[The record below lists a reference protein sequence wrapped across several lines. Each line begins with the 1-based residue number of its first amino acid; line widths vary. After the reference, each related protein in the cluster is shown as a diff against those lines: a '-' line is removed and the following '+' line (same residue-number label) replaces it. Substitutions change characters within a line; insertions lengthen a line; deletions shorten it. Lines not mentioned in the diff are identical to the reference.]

1 MKIKV
6 SLVDYLNSAPL
17 GWAFLHGPMKER
29 FLVLPS
35 SPARCAEQLA
45 TGEADIGLIP
55 SIEYQRI
62 PDLQIIPGIS
72 VAARNEV
79 RSVLLVQPIGAAE
92 IHSVALDTSSRTSVV
107 LLKLLLKMKLGR
119 EPRYEEHPPDLEDML
134 RRCDAALIIGDAAL
148 KLSPDQYSI
157 TDLASEWIKWQQR
170 PFVFAFWACRSNL
183 SLAEDLVDMFHSARE
198 WGLQRREEI
207 VASFS
212 RRLGLPVPFLR
223 EYLVHNIDYEF
234 SSKHVE
240 GLELFFR
247 LAFEAGLTTRHTP
260 ARFLGMPVESHI

>member
-1 MKIKV
+1 
-6 SLVDYLNSAPL
+6 
-17 GWAFLHGPMKER
+17 MKER

-79 RSVLLVQPIGAAE
+79 RSVLLVQPRDARE
-92 IHSVALDTSSRTSVV
+92 IHSVALDTSSRTSVA

-148 KLSPDQYSI
+148 RLSPDEYSI
-157 TDLASEWIKWQQR
+157 TDLAREWITWQQR
-170 PFVFAFWACRSNL
+170 PFVFAFWACRPNL
-183 SLAEDLVDMFHSARE
+183 SVAEDLVDVFHSARE
-198 WGLQRREEI
+198 WGLERREEI
-207 VASFS
+207 VTSFS
-212 RRLGLPVPFLR
+212 RRLELPVPFLR
-223 EYLVHNIDYEF
+223 EYLVRNIDYDF
-234 SSKHVE
+234 GAKHLE
-240 GLELFFR
+240 GLERFFR
-247 LAFEAGLTTRHTP
+247 LAFEVGLTPQNTP
-260 ARFLGMPVESHI
+260 ARFLALPVKSHI

>member
-29 FLVLPS
+29 FLVLPC

-45 TGEADIGLIP
+45 TGETDIGLIP

-79 RSVLLVQPIGAAE
+79 RSVLLVQLRDARE
-92 IHSVALDTSSRTSVV
+92 IHSVALDASSRSSVV

-134 RRCDAALIIGDAAL
+134 RRYDAALIIGDAAL
-148 KLSPDQYSI
+148 KLSPHEYSI
-157 TDLASEWIKWQQR
+157 TDLASEWIRWQQR

-183 SLAEDLVDMFHSARE
+183 SLAEDLVDIFHSARE

-207 VASFS
+207 VTSFS
-212 RRLGLPVPFLR
+212 RRLELPVPFLR
-223 EYLVHNIDYEF
+223 EYLVRNIDYEF
-234 SSKHVE
+234 SPKHLE
-240 GLELFFR
+240 GLERFFR
-247 LAFEAGLTTRHTP
+247 LAFEAGLTTQHTP